1 MVSRPRSTRDA
12 VSVHERCLR
21 ATRSP
26 QIHHTL
32 CGGTAGLCHTG
43 DGDGQE
49 PGKEGA
55 LMSSVERAASE
66 RPAVVDRVNVAL
78 IAEAVEALGR
88 LQERTGLKKVD
99 LVNRALLIYEFVDA
113 EMRAGNKVLLRDP
126 EGRDQLVKIFL

>member
-1 MVSRPRSTRDA
+1 
-12 VSVHERCLR
+12 
-21 ATRSP
+21 
-26 QIHHTL
+26 
-32 CGGTAGLCHTG
+32 
-43 DGDGQE
+43 
-49 PGKEGA
+49 
-55 LMSSVERAASE
+55 MSSVEGAASE